1 MYFKKIIK
9 IIFIFLLT
17 INLSSLNAS
26 EKIVYVDMN
35 KIMSTSLVA
44 QSLKKKLNKYNETSL
59 NKFKKTL
66 ESLRAE
72 ENKLIAQKNVIDENE
87 FKEKAKKIQ
96 NSFNEY
102 KKNIDQYNNDL
113 KKKQIDAN
121 AQILKNLT
129 PILSEFSKNN
139 ATSLI
144 IDKKNVIIGKTNLD
158 ITDEIIKKLNE
169 KIKDVNL

>member
-9 IIFIFLLT
+9 IISIFLLT

-44 QSLKKKLNKYNETSL
+44 QSLKKKLNKYNKTNL
-59 NKFKKTL
+59 NKFEKIL

-87 FKEKAKKIQ
+87 FKEKVKKIQ

-102 KKNIDQYNNDL
+102 KKNVDQYNNDL

-121 AQILKNLT
+121 TQILNNLT